1 MHDGLTEAI
10 DLATYTLINLSYSGA
25 HHSSTLDTNWSA
37 SVLACTEL
45 EGRTSST
52 LPPERLRSSLMAAP
66 FAFLRSGQDV
76 LQLLEDLRAAAI
88 LGRPKHGERKPRA
101 GPVQPSATR
110 WVSPST
116 SNRYNSAGS
125 RGAWAGHSV

>member
-10 DLATYTLINLSYSGA
+10 DLATYTLIKLFYSGA

-37 SVLACTEL
+37 SVLSGWSASVLACTEL

-52 LPPERLRSSLMAAP
+52 LQPERLRSSLMAAP
-66 FAFLRSGQDV
+66 FAFLRPGQDV

-101 GPVQPSATR
+101 GPVQPSTTR

-125 RGAWAGHSV
+125 